1 MITIYI
7 ITQVILAFCLVLAY
21 DLLDDRR
28 IDDDSPR
35 FNFVLIFLILNLNQ
49 SHFFA
54 KLSNQSVRLIL
65 YRH

>member
-54 KLSNQSVRLIL
+54 KLSNQSVRFIL